1 MDEPMDKQLPRLA
14 PDRLPALSAHLSPLP
29 WTEPRVGIVHLGLGN
44 FHRAHQ
50 AMYTE
55 DAMLAAGGDWGI
67 CGVSLRRPDTR
78 DALAPQGGLYSVLIR
93 DADGERVQVVRAL
106 RRVLVATQEQ
116 DAVLDA
122 LRDSR
127 VRIVSLTVTEKGYC
141 LDPRTGGLDMTH
153 PQVARDLRDP
163 DHPQS
168 VPGYL
173 VAGLRARRDNPYTVL
188 SCDNL
193 AHNGAAL
200 RRVVL
205 DYARALDAGLAD
217 WIERSVAFPST
228 MVDRIVP
235 ATTDADRAAAAAALG
250 CVDAWPVPAESFRQ
264 WVIEDRFPAG
274 RPAWERAGALLVEDV
289 TPYETAKLRMLNGIH
304 STLAYLALLADI
316 ETVDRA
322 IAQPDLHAL
331 AHRMMSEDI
340 APTLTVPAAF
350 DRARYRDDLLA
361 RFANPALK
369 HRCAQ
374 IAMDGSQK
382 LPPRLLGTAAD
393 RLRDGHAVDRL
404 ALGVAAWMCF
414 LSGRSESGAAL
425 ELNDPMADRLSAL
438 AAPGADGLAD
448 RLLAVADIF
457 PPELAADARFTA
469 AVRRACDA
477 LARDGALGTARRYA
491 AL

>member
-1 MDEPMDKQLPRLA
+1 MNAALPRLA
-14 PDRLPALSAHLSPLP
+14 PDRLPSLGAYLPALP
-29 WTEPRVGIVHLGLGN
+29 WTQPRVGIVHLGLGN

-78 DALAPQGGLYSVLIR
+78 DALAPQDCLYSVLVR
-93 DADGERVQVVRAL
+93 DASGQRVRVVRAL
-106 RRVLVATQEQ
+106 RRILVATEDT
-116 DAVLDA
+116 DAVLAA
-122 LRDSR
+122 LRDPG
-127 VRIVSLTVTEKGYC
+127 VRIVTLTVTEKGYC
-141 LDPRTGGLDMTH
+141 LDPRTGGLDLGH
-153 PQVARDLRDP
+153 PLIVHDLADP
-163 DHPQS
+163 AHPQS

-173 VAGLRARRDNPYTVL
+173 AAALRARREHPFTVL

-200 RRVVL
+200 RRVVV
-205 DYARALDAGLAD
+205 DYARVLDPELAD
-217 WIERSVAFPST
+217 WIARAVAFPST

-235 ATTDADRAAAAAALG
+235 ATTDADRQAAAEALG

-274 RPAWERAGALLVEDV
+274 RPAWEQAGALLVDDV

-316 ETVDRA
+316 ETVDHA
-322 IAQPDLHAL
+322 AGQPDLRAL
-331 AHRMMSEDI
+331 LHRMMTDDI
-340 APTLTVPAAF
+340 APTLTVPPSF
-350 DRARYRDDLLA
+350 DRARYRDELLA

-369 HRCAQ
+369 HRCIQ

-382 LPPRLLGTAAD
+382 LPPRLLGTISD
-393 RLRDGHAVDRL
+393 RLRDGQAVDRL
-404 ALGVAAWMCF
+404 ALGIAAWMRF
-414 LSGRSESGAAL
+414 LSGRSEGGAAL
-425 ELNDPMADRLSAL
+425 ELNDPMAARLRAL
-438 AAPGADGLAD
+438 AAPGAHDPVAGL
-448 RLLAVADIF
+448 LGLHEIF
-457 PPELAADARFTA
+457 PPTLAEDVRFA
-469 AVRRACDA
+469 GAVRRAYDA
-477 LARDGALGTARRYA
+477 LGRQGALATARRYA

>member
-1 MDEPMDKQLPRLA
+1 MNIQLPRLA
-14 PDRLPALSAHLSPLP
+14 PARLPALAAHLSPLP

-50 AMYTE
+50 AVYTE

-93 DADGERVQVVRAL
+93 DANGQRVRVVRAL
-106 RRVLVATQEQ
+106 RRVLVATEEP
-116 DAVLDA
+116 DAVLAA
-122 LRDSR
+122 LRDPH
-127 VRIVSLTVTEKGYC
+127 VRIVTLTVTEKGYC
-141 LDPRTGGLDMTH
+141 LDPRTGGLDFAH
-153 PQVARDLRDP
+153 PLIARDLRDP

-173 VAGLRARRDNPYTVL
+173 VAGLRTRRDNPYTVL

-217 WIERSVAFPST
+217 WIEDGVAFPST

-235 ATTDADRAAAAAALG
+235 ATTDADRQAAAAALG

-274 RPAWERAGALLVEDV
+274 RPAWEQAGALLVDDV
-289 TPYETAKLRMLNGIH
+289 TPYETAKLRMLNGVH
-304 STLAYLALLADI
+304 STLAYLALLAGI
-316 ETVDRA
+316 KTVDQA
-322 IAQPDLHAL
+322 VAQADLHAL
-331 AHRMMSEDI
+331 LHRMMSEDI
-340 APTLTVPAAF
+340 APTLTVPADF

-361 RFANPALK
+361 RFANPTLK
-369 HRCAQ
+369 HRCIQ

-382 LPPRLLGTAAD
+382 LPPRLLGTVAD
-393 RLRDGHAVDRL
+393 RLRAGHAVDRL
-404 ALGVAAWMCF
+404 ALGIAAWMRF
-414 LSGRSESGAAL
+414 LAGRSESGAAL
-425 ELNDPMADRLSAL
+425 ELNDPMAERLRAL
-438 AAPGADGLAD
+438 AAPEAPGVVD
-448 RLLAVADIF
+448 RLLAVTEIF
-457 PPELAADARFTA
+457 PPELAADARFTGT
-469 AVRRACDA
+469 VRRAYDA
-477 LARDGALGTARRYA
+477 LARDGALATARRYA